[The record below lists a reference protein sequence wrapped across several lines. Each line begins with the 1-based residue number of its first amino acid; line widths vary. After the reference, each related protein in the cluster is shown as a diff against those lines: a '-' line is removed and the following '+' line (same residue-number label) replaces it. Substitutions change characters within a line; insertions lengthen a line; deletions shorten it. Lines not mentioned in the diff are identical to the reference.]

1 MKKMKKNRINLHITA
16 FLMMTALMSGPA
28 RAADVSLKATVDR
41 NQVGLNERFVY
52 TVEISGKSTS
62 LPDPEFPVFEGFSV
76 LSGPNTSTNIQFVN
90 GAMSSS
96 KSYSFYLMPEK
107 EGDFLIKAAT
117 VEVDGEEIS
126 SNTINIKVVKG
137 TSKPPAVENK
147 SNNSDNGDIAGE
159 SLILKTVVDKKKV
172 YQNEQ
177 ILVEYKLYFRVS
189 VRSYNIEKMPA
200 TAGFWM
206 EEFKMSSQPP
216 VSTEI
221 INGINYQV
229 ATLRKVAL
237 FPTRSGDMKIE
248 PMVISVDALAPRRT
262 RSRSL
267 FDNFFDDP
275 FGRTVKKTL
284 QSQAVTIAVQH
295 LPEKNRPKGFDG
307 VVGNYKLTVSADNT
321 ELKTNEAVSL
331 KLTINGTGNIKLV
344 KPPVLKLPPDMEVY
358 DPREK
363 TDISTEN
370 NKISGSKTVEYVVVP
385 RLKGKYQIEPV
396 SLSYFDPVRG
406 EYRRSTAGPIVLNV
420 LQGENTASALLGG
433 SNLSKQEV
441 ELLGEDIR
449 YIKEKAEFFFDD
461 QKLYDNWLYL
471 ISYFLPFLALI
482 LAWRYHANQAKLK
495 GNIQLAR
502 RQKAGKLASKHL
514 SNARKMIKS
523 GDEPAF
529 YRATSDA
536 LQGFVCDRL
545 NLQISDFNSLS
556 VGPELQ
562 KAGLGDD
569 EVDEYMACLQESD
582 FRRYAGTTD
591 GSGETEKFY
600 ERVKKILTRLEKYI

>member
-1 MKKMKKNRINLHITA
+1 MNNNKINPWIAIILV
-16 FLMMTALMSGPA
+16 LTALIPGLS
-28 RAADVSLKATVDR
+28 RAADITLKATVDR
-41 NQVGLNERFVY
+41 NQVGVNDHFVY

-62 LPDPEFPVFEGFSV
+62 LPDPEFPSFEGFSV

-96 KSYSFYLMPEK
+96 KSYAFYLMPEK
-107 EGDFLIKAAT
+107 EGDFLIQAAT
-117 VEVDGEEIS
+117 VEVDGEALS

-137 TSKPPAVENK
+137 TNKPPAADKKANT
-147 SNNSDNGDIAGE
+147 SDNGDISGE
-159 SLILKTVVDKKKV
+159 SLILKTLVDKKKV

-200 TAGFWM
+200 TPGFWM

-248 PMVISVDALAPRRT
+248 PMVISVDALAPRRART
-262 RSRSL
+262 RSL

-275 FGRTVKKTL
+275 FGRTIKKTL
-284 QSQAVTIAVQH
+284 QSEAVTISVQP
-295 LPEKNRPKGFDG
+295 LPEKNRPKDFDG
-307 VVGNYKLTVSADNT
+307 VVGRYDLTASADNT
-321 ELKTNEAVSL
+321 QLKTNEAVSL
-331 KLTINGTGNIKLV
+331 KLTVRGTGNIKLV
-344 KPPVLKLPPDMEVY
+344 KPPALKLPPDMEVY

-385 RLKGKYQIEPV
+385 RLKGEYQIEPV

-406 EYRRSTAGPIVLNV
+406 EYKRSSTTPIILDV
-420 LQGENTASALLGG
+420 LQGENSASALLGG

-449 YIKEKAEFFFDD
+449 YIKEKAEFFIDD
-461 QKLYDNWLYL
+461 QNLYDNWLYL

-482 LAWRYHANQAKLK
+482 LAWRYHVNQTKLK

-514 SNARKMIKS
+514 SQARKMMKS

-545 NLQISDFNSLS
+545 SLQISDFSS
-556 VGPELQ
+556 VSVRPALQ

-569 EVDEYMACLQESD
+569 EVDEYLSCLQESD

-600 ERVKKILTRLEKYI
+600 ERAKKILTRLEKYI